1 MPRLIRHRPAP
12 RRSSPRSWALLMVSL
27 VLVVAAGC
35 RRAPPPVP
43 APPGLAEIAPGRGTP
58 YTPRTLLQIRDRAL
72 VLPSGER
79 CPATGACPG
88 LMALRGQPIA
98 VDLEASLMVAEMSVP
113 LAQIALILGV
123 EETICLRVAAA
134 GASRC
139 LDVLPQPAA
148 ALGGWMD
155 AEKPLAKIRL
165 MVRADGMEVV
175 TVRGKIP
182 GPDRF
187 GPSVPTKGG
196 KHDLAL
202 LAQSLARL
210 AAHLPQERE
219 AALLASPQT
228 SAQTVAAALDAL
240 ANASEDQ
247 FEKRLFFL

>member
-1 MPRLIRHRPAP
+1 MLRHICSYPALC
-12 RRSSPRSWALLMVSL
+12 RRSPFVWAI
-27 VLVVAAGC
+27 LVVSIFLVVVAGC
-35 RRAPPPVP
+35 RRAPLPVP

-58 YTPRTLLQIRDRAL
+58 YTPRALLQIRERAL

-79 CPATGACPG
+79 CPLSGACPS

-98 VDLEASLMVAEMSVP
+98 VDLEASLMVAELSVP
-113 LAQIALILGV
+113 LSQIALILGR
-123 EETICLRVAAA
+123 EETICLRVAAQGEA
-134 GASRC
+134 RC
-139 LDVLPQPAA
+139 LDVLPRPAA

-196 KHDLAL
+196 RHDWAL

-210 AAHLPQERE
+210 AAHLSQERE

>member
-1 MPRLIRHRPAP
+1 
-12 RRSSPRSWALLMVSL
+12 
-27 VLVVAAGC
+27 
-35 RRAPPPVP
+35 
-43 APPGLAEIAPGRGTP
+43 
-58 YTPRTLLQIRDRAL
+58 
-72 VLPSGER
+72 
-79 CPATGACPG
+79 
-88 LMALRGQPIA
+88 
-98 VDLEASLMVAEMSVP
+98 
-113 LAQIALILGV
+113 
-123 EETICLRVAAA
+123 
-134 GASRC
+134 
-139 LDVLPQPAA
+139 
-148 ALGGWMD
+148 MD